1 MLKGKL
7 HGTVDVGLS
16 VLTYKRRGRRFDID
30 TEDVIY
36 HLKVK
41 RVLVFHLVSIGNA
54 IRFY

>member
-41 RVLVFHLVSIGNA
+41 RVLVFHLVPIGNG